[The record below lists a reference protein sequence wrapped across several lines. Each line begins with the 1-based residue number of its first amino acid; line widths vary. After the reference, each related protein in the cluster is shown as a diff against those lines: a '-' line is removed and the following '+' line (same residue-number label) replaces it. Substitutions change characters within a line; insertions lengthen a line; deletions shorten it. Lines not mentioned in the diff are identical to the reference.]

1 MTGVTTGQGT
11 ARRRI
16 GLFGGTFDP
25 VHVAHVALA
34 REALAALPLDE
45 VRWVPAGQPWQKAR
59 ALTPALHRE
68 AMVRAAIEG
77 EPRFVL
83 DRVELER
90 AGPSYTLDTVRE
102 LQAREPGAEWFL
114 LIGADQYAGL
124 HTWRGWEELLDR
136 VVLAVAARPGVTMLA
151 APEVAKRAR
160 LTVPLPLMGVS
171 STEIRRR
178 AAAGEAFYE
187 LVPPAVA
194 RYIAREGLYRPLQQP
209 AGSDAGSRS

>member
-1 MTGVTTGQGT
+1 MTAVATAQGG

-25 VHVAHVALA
+25 VHLAHLALA
-34 REALAALPLDE
+34 REALAALQLDE

-59 ALTPALHRE
+59 ALTPAAHRE
-68 AMVRAAIEG
+68 AMVRLAIEG

-83 DRVELER
+83 DRIELER
-90 AGPSYTLDTVRE
+90 TGPSYTLDTVRE

-124 HTWRGWEELLDR
+124 HTWRGWEDLLDR
-136 VVLAVAARPGVTMLA
+136 VVLAVAARPGPLPPVA
-151 APEVAKRAR
+151 AAVVQRPHRS
-160 LTVPLPLMGVS
+160 VPLTMMDVS

-178 AAAGEAFYE
+178 VAAGEDFSE

-194 RYIAREGLYRPLQQP
+194 RYIDREGLYRPLHNP
-209 AGSDAGSRS
+209 AGSLAGSRS

>member
-1 MTGVTTGQGT
+1 MTAVATAQGG

-25 VHVAHVALA
+25 VHVAHLALA
-34 REALAALPLDE
+34 REALAALQLDE

-59 ALTPALHRE
+59 ALTPAAHRE
-68 AMVRAAIEG
+68 AMVRLAIEG

-83 DRVELER
+83 DRIELER
-90 AGPSYTLDTVRE
+90 TGPSYTLDTVRE

-124 HTWRGWEELLDR
+124 HTWRGWEDLLDR
-136 VVLAVAARPGVTMLA
+136 VVLAVAARPEPLPPVA
-151 APEVAKRAR
+151 AAVVQRPHRS
-160 LTVPLPLMGVS
+160 VPLTMMDVS

-178 AAAGEAFYE
+178 VAAGEDFSE

-194 RYIAREGLYRPLQQP
+194 RYIDREGLYRPLHNP
-209 AGSDAGSRS
+209 AGSLAGSRS